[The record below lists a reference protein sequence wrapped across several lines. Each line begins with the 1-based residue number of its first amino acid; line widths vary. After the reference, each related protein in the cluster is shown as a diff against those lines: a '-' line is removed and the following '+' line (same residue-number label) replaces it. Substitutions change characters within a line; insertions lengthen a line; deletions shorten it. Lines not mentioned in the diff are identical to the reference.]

1 MVVGNADTLG
11 TFVGLNATLG
21 VYDGYADTGGVVEG
35 LTDGL
40 GIVGVLL
47 DCDVGVGTSPKLEG
61 SGVGTLHA
69 YGVGLFDDTGAEDG
83 MSVGGP

>member
-21 VYDGYADTGGVVEG
+21 VYDGYADTGGIIVG

-40 GIVGVLL
+40 GI
-47 DCDVGVGTSPKLEG
+47 VGVGTSPKLEG

-69 YGVGLFDDTGAEDG
+69 YGVGLFDATGAGDG